1 MAKFIAKDTEFE
13 GRQFTESSKTS
24 IQKWLGLRI
33 VKSGDFLFEFV
44 DENNAEFEVAEP
56 FKINEWIVK
65 DPTTGVI
72 EIYTEEELNANLRPI
87 KIHDGLVFS
96 APPAQNNQS
105 VGQQE
110 IENRF
115 GHHKATLEGPNASAP
130 KHSMLRSMFKDFA
143 GRLDQVLPQGRYKSL
158 VMTDL
163 EKSSMWAHKAIAET
177 SKEQ

>member
-1 MAKFIAKDTEFE
+1 MAKFITKDSVFE

-33 VKSGDFLFEFV
+33 VKADDFVYEFL
-44 DENNAEFEVAEP
+44 DENNPDLEVAEM
-56 FKINEWIVK
+56 FGLNDWIIK
-65 DPTTGVI
+65 DPATGVI
-72 EIYTEEELNANLRPI
+72 EIYTEEELNEGLLPI
-87 KIHDGLVFS
+87 KIHDGLNYT

-105 VGQQE
+105 VGQKE

-130 KHSMLRSMFKDFA
+130 KHEMLREMFKDFA
-143 GRLDQVLPQGRYKSL
+143 GRIDQVLPQGRYKSL

-163 EKSSMWAHKAIAET
+163 EKASMWSHKSIAET
-177 SKEQ
+177 SKES